1 MTHDKDD
8 DNTIV
13 YHMCLKARWE
23 EALSSRKAYYP
34 PTFQQD
40 GNFTHATSV
49 PLNVLVA
56 ANHFYKASSPPDE
69 PWICVALSVPS
80 LHDIGI
86 VTVYEEA
93 KAVGTTEALS
103 RQHHSN
109 SNNNTPEDVKT
120 VTDEYPHV
128 YGGIPAHIPSIVKHV
143 YPMKRDHEG
152 HFISIPGLTDG

>member
-1 MTHDKDD
+1 MTHEKDD

-23 EALSSRKAYYP
+23 EALASRKAYYP

-49 PLNVLVA
+49 PRNVLVA
-56 ANHFYKASSPPDE
+56 ANHFYKALSPPDE
-69 PWICVALSVPS
+69 TWICVALCVQS

-86 VTVYEEA
+86 VTVYEEP
-93 KAVGTTEALS
+93 KAVGDTEALS
-103 RQHHSN
+103 RQHFQN
-109 SNNNTPEDVKT
+109 SNENT

-128 YGGIPAHIPSIVKHV
+128 YGGIPAHIPRIVKHV
-143 YPMKRDHEG
+143 YPMKRDDEG
-152 HFISIPGLTDG
+152 NFISIEGLTDG